1 MDQNARPVIV
11 AFDGS
16 DESQAALRAA
26 AELFRDRRLVVVSVW
41 EPGIAMVGLGQP
53 DPMGL
58 TAPLPTTEEIATVDR
73 IQHEHAGTMAEAGAR
88 LARDLGADA
97 EALPVPDETDIA
109 ETVHGIAEQRDAAAI
124 VVGSRGLGGMKA
136 KLLGSTSRKLLH
148 DTRRP
153 LLVVRCDD

>member
-1 MDQNARPVIV
+1 MENDGRSVVV
-11 AFDGS
+11 AYDGS
-16 DESQAALRAA
+16 REAQAAVRAA
-26 AELFRDRRLVVVSVW
+26 AGLFRDRRLLVVSVW

-53 DPMGL
+53 DPMGM
-58 TAPLPTTEEIATVDR
+58 TPPLPTPDEIATVDR
-73 IQHEHAGTMAEAGAR
+73 IQHDHAGTMAEAGAR

-97 EALPVPDETDIA
+97 EALPVADETDVA

-136 KLLGSTSRKLLH
+136 RLLGSTSRRLLH